1 MEEICETTGLTEAS
15 ILPRNASFFD
25 DLLGQSMNASRGVA
39 AIGVAST
46 MPWLELD
53 RWLNRFLIRCKQ
65 RLTGQP
71 LVVARHVMPAKPLNL
86 IALDVSVLILKSAAP
101 EL

>member
-1 MEEICETTGLTEAS
+1 
-15 ILPRNASFFD
+15 
-25 DLLGQSMNASRGVA
+25 MNASRGVA

-86 IALDVSVLILKSAAP
+86 IALYVSVLILKMQQRPKLEAGIRDRDAYSIVAG
-101 EL
+101 LLLSFG